1 MVHTKKIK
9 QIALITSAFPPLNIS
24 GAIQLRDLSKEFVRQ
39 DYCLTVM
46 VPTNDLEKSWELK
59 NVDGVQ
65 VFRVRTPKI
74 RDIGYLR
81 RALGELI
88 LSYIMLKNIKK
99 SPLCNRVWDAI
110 IGIHP
115 QYFGPLVK
123 ALKEKS
129 NCKSYLILRDI
140 FPEWVA
146 DLGLMN

>member
-1 MVHTKKIK
+1 
-9 QIALITSAFPPLNIS
+9 
-24 GAIQLRDLSKEFVRQ
+24 
-39 DYCLTVM
+39 M

-99 SPLCNRVWDAI
+99 SPLCNRVWDGI
-110 IGIHP
+110 IWYSPTIF
-115 QYFGPLVK
+115 FGPLVK

-140 FPEWVA
+140 FPS
-146 DLGLMN
+146 G